1 MTISPT
7 RRRFLALSASVS
19 FASSPLW
26 RGCNNAFAQNS
37 PSATPAS
44 APQPEP
50 VRTTLAAHL
59 HSYSVRPLPA
69 EKTSI
74 WGFNGQYPAPIL
86 RVPHGQSLAVEW
98 INNTPSPLA
107 FHWHGVRQAVE
118 KRELAPPPILSGQRA
133 TQVIKPLDAGFF
145 LYRPLI
151 IGQSAEPAARGLGGA
166 LIVEEAS
173 PPVVDAE
180 HVLLVQDWLLNE
192 QHQLAPFERSAA
204 LAAGGRLGNVLTV
217 NGKTIPERLSFAPST
232 RVRIRLGNVCVS
244 RIMRVRFDDMKVH
257 VIAIDGQPTDTF
269 EPLRSTLP
277 FPPGTRY
284 DLIVEMP
291 PEDKKVGFITVMI
304 GSGTALVAFETSAK
318 IPLSRKSPL
327 PPLSPLAPNALLAP
341 AIRLQEALRAD
352 LILEGGAKI
361 TPEGKMEMAHVNME
375 TPWRVNGSPASQGQ
389 KPLFNARKGQPIVLT
404 IANKTDFPQPIHIHG
419 HVFRLLHPFDD
430 GWEPYWLDTLHV
442 PEQRTVRIAFMVE
455 EKGKWLI
462 ASTNLERFDAGL
474 WSWFEVN

>member
-1 MTISPT
+1 M
-7 RRRFLALSASVS
+7 R
-19 FASSPLW
+19 
-26 RGCNNAFAQNS
+26 AFAQAV
-37 PSATPAS
+37 PATPAS
-44 APQPEP
+44 EP
-50 VRTTLAAHL
+50 VRTTLAAHIHTHPL
-59 HSYSVRPLPA
+59 RPAPA
-69 EKTSI
+69 EKTSL
-74 WGFNGQYPAPIL
+74 WGINGQYPAPVL

-107 FHWHGVRQAVE
+107 FHWHGVRLVTE
-118 KRELAPPPILSGQRA
+118 KTHELVSSPVLSGQRA
-133 TQVIKPLDAGFF
+133 THVIQPLDAGFF

-151 IGQSAEPAARGLGGA
+151 LGQSAEPAARGLGGA
-166 LIVEEAS
+166 LIVEEVS

-192 QHQLAPFERSAA
+192 QQQLAPFERTAS

-217 NGKTIPERLSFAPST
+217 NGKPIPERLSFAPSS
-232 RVRIRLGNVCVS
+232 RVRIRLGNLCVS

-257 VIAIDGQPTDTF
+257 VIAIDGHPTDTF

-304 GSGTALVAFETSAK
+304 GSGTALVALETSAK
-318 IPLSRKSPL
+318 IPNPRKTPL
-327 PPLSPLAPNALLAP
+327 PPLSPLAPNTRLAP
-341 AIRLQEALRAD
+341 AIRLQEALRAE
-352 LILEGGAKI
+352 LIIEGGAKI
-361 TPEGKMEMAHVNME
+361 TSDGKLDMVNLTMEK
-375 TPWRVNGSPASQGQ
+375 PWRVNGSQGNQ
-389 KPLFNARKGQPIVLT
+389 DHKPLFSVRKGQPIVLT
-404 IANKTDFPQPIHIHG
+404 IANKTDFPQPMHIHG

-442 PEQRTVRIAFMVE
+442 PEQRTVRIAFIAE

-462 ASTNLERFDAGL
+462 ANTNLERFDAGL
-474 WSWFEVN
+474 WSWFEVS